1 MPAQLVQTNPQ
12 DPVLDCSLRTA
23 EAAALLITSL
33 RGVPFAVP
41 EHLDWETL
49 LDLAQNHG
57 VLLLVLQSLLEN
69 GVKVPNFFTSA
80 ARQCRT
86 SSEKLAA
93 ELEALLDGL
102 AQQRIDVLP
111 FKGPAMSL
119 ALYNDAALRSSHD
132 LDLLVRDEDFP
143 RAEAFLLGE
152 GFCPLGLRG
161 KKDRRFGR
169 RDLRVELHFE
179 LASPRF
185 STVDVRRIWSR
196 SHPGDFRGKPVCTM
210 SKEDQVLYLCYHG
223 LWHGFSRLIWIMDVA
238 RALRGWPDRDYESL
252 LLYARRQSL
261 QPWMFIGC
269 EVVRAM
275 FPKQL
280 PEAMDAVIASR
291 PKAAQR
297 ARRAVAR
304 LLSEDL
310 DVSVDD
316 WRQLYLRAE
325 TSARQRLRFRQTYF
339 VPTDADYQWAH
350 RHRIKPELMV
360 VLRPFRLLEKY
371 GFRKSWRALFPS
383 RT

>member
-1 MPAQLVQTNPQ
+1 MAAQLVQTNPQ

-69 GVKVPNFFTSA
+69 GVKAPDFFASGA
-80 ARQCRT
+80 SQCRT
-86 SSEKLAA
+86 SSERLAA

-152 GFCPLGLRG
+152 GFVALGLRG

-196 SHPGDFRGKPVCTM
+196 SRPGDFRGKPVSMM
-210 SKEDQVLYLCYHG
+210 SKEDLVLYLCYHG
-223 LWHGFSRLIWIMDVA
+223 LWHRFSRLIWIMDVA
-238 RALRGWPDRDYESL
+238 RSLQGWPDRDYESL
-252 LLYARRQSL
+252 LLYARRQGL

-280 PEAMDAVIASR
+280 PEAMDAVIASC

-304 LLSEDL
+304 LFSEDL
-310 DVSVDD
+310 EPCVNDC
-316 WRQLYLRAE
+316 RQLYLSAE
-325 TSARQRLRFRQTYF
+325 TSASQRWRYRQKYF
-339 VPTDADYQWAH
+339 VPTVVDYQWAH

-360 VLRPFRLLEKY
+360 ILRPFRLLENY
-371 GFRKSWRALFPS
+371 GFRKSWHALFPS

>member
-1 MPAQLVQTNPQ
+1 MAAQLVQTNPQ

-33 RGVPFAVP
+33 RGVAFAVP
-41 EHLDWETL
+41 EHVDWETL

-69 GVKVPNFFTSA
+69 GVEVPNFFTSA
-80 ARQCRT
+80 ARQCRA
-86 SSEKLAA
+86 SSERRAT

-111 FKGPAMSL
+111 FKGPSMSL
-119 ALYNDAALRSSHD
+119 ALYNDAALRSSND

-152 GFCPLGLRG
+152 GFFALGLRG
-161 KKDRRFGR
+161 EKDRRFRR
-169 RDLRVELHFE
+169 RDLPVELHFE
-179 LASPRF
+179 LAFPRF
-185 STVDVRRIWSR
+185 LTVDVRRIWGRSR
-196 SHPGDFRGKPVCTM
+196 PGDFRGKPVSMM
-210 SKEDQVLYLCYHG
+210 SKEDLVLYLCFHG
-223 LWHGFSRLIWIMDVA
+223 LKHGFSRLIWITDVA

-252 LLYARRQSL
+252 LLYARRQGL
-261 QPWMFIGC
+261 QPWLFIGC

-280 PEAMDAVIASR
+280 PEAMGEVIALR

-304 LLSEDL
+304 LFSEDL
-310 DVSVDD
+310 EGSVND
-316 WRQLYLRAE
+316 WRQVYLRAE
-325 TSARQRLRFRQTYF
+325 TSARQRWRHRQTYF
-339 VPTDADYQWAH
+339 APTMVDYQWAH

>member
-1 MPAQLVQTNPQ
+1 MAAQLVQTNPQ

-33 RGVPFAVP
+33 RGAPFAVP

-69 GVKVPNFFTSA
+69 GVKVPNVFASA

-86 SSEKLAA
+86 SSERLAA
-93 ELEALLDGL
+93 ELEVLLDGL

-119 ALYNDAALRSSHD
+119 ALYNDAALRSSND

-152 GFCPLGLRG
+152 GFFALGLRS
-161 KKDRRFGR
+161 KKDRIFCRC
-169 RDLRVELHFE
+169 DLPVDLHFK

-185 STVDVRRIWSR
+185 LTVDVRRIWSR
-196 SHPGDFRGKPVCTM
+196 SRPGDFRGKPVSMM
-210 SKEDQVLYLCYHG
+210 SKEDLVLYLCFHG
-223 LWHGFSRLIWIMDVA
+223 LKHGFSRLIWIMDVA
-238 RALRGWPDRDYESL
+238 RALRGWPELDYESL
-252 LLYARRQSL
+252 LLYARRQGL
-261 QPWMFIGC
+261 QPWMFVGC

-280 PEAMDAVIASR
+280 PEAMDAVIASC

-297 ARRAVAR
+297 ARGAVAR

-310 DVSVDD
+310 EVSVND
-316 WRQLYLRAE
+316 WRQVYLRVE

-339 VPTDADYQWAH
+339 APTDADSQWAH

-371 GFRKSWRALFPS
+371 GFRKFWRALFPS